1 MILSIV
7 RGDFKSFLGKKTN
20 TRETWKT
27 YFKPN
32 ILEGKSKRFVL
43 RKKKKT
49 KKKQKRERKKK
60 HTMEK
65 KKRKKEVEREVYVS
79 FQWFSKRK
87 KCYST
92 RLNSSNIPR
101 QMLSESCITQSV
113 FSTKYSVFRLCGP
126 HSPPLFHWNNR
137 YQKLI
142 EGNYGYISSFRFLQK
157 LIVKF
162 KLLKKWK
169 TTRCFV
175 VSIIF

>member
-20 TRETWKT
+20 TPETWKT

-43 RKKKKT
+43 RKKKRQ
-49 KKKQKRERKKK
+49 KKKKEKERKN
-60 HTMEK
+60 TRWK
-65 KKRKKEVEREVYVS
+65 KKVEREAYVS
-79 FQWFSKRK
+79 FQWFPKRK

-92 RLNSSNIPR
+92 SLNSSNIPR
-101 QMLSESCITQSV
+101 RMLSESCITRSV

-126 HSPPLFHWNNR
+126 HSLPLFHWNNW

-142 EGNYGYISSFRFLQK
+142 EGNYGYISSFGFLQK
-157 LIVKF
+157 IN
-162 KLLKKWK
+162 
-169 TTRCFV
+169 C
-175 VSIIF
+175 